1 MIELLDLII
10 ERLSLI
16 DEKIILNLYKCK
28 NKKSRYTE
36 LYEKIGGSK
45 DNFNKRIKILERENI
60 IKVIKLSRKNVFC
73 NLTNFGEE
81 IACKIIEKER
91 EKEEYLIKKFR
102 KELKLIFSLDYLSFP
117 FKFELKCLFKFNP
130 YETLKN
136 YITLIYIKICKEKIS
151 ISKNE
156 ERKLIEYINKIWKEE
171 ENEKLKFYY
180 KKAIE
185 EVIEDINEKIEK
197 SNGIKKE
204 NLILTKEIIEKNK
217 ERLFKDFYEY
227 SKNPILWKI
236 GRIKTFS
243 RIFNIFIGAIAGVIS
258 SLVTFLVI
266 YILLSLIITLLL
278 PIITFPEIIIIR
290 NLVQLISSTFLIIV
304 IIGVVI
310 GIAYSLLYKIIPGKN
325 SKIKGI
331 IFSLL
336 ILLCIL
342 SLLFIMNLINIL
354 FILLLLSITCINGYI
369 LGFLWDILKEKFSY
383 LKTKILNLFIKT
395 T

>member
-1 MIELLDLII
+1 MKKLF
-10 ERLSLI
+10 
-16 DEKIILNLYKCK
+16 EKIG
-28 NKKSRYTE
+28 E

-45 DNFNKRIKILERENI
+45 DNFNKRIKILKRENI
-60 IKVIKLSRKNVFC
+60 IKVIRLSRKNVFC

-102 KELKLIFSLDYLSFP
+102 KELKPILSLDYLSFP

-236 GRIKTFS
+236 RRIKTFS
-243 RIFNIFIGAIAGVIS
+243 RIFNTFIGAIAGVIS
-258 SLVTFLVI
+258 SLVTFLII
-266 YILLSLIITLLL
+266 YILLSLIITFSLS
-278 PIITFPEIIIIR
+278 IITFHEIIIIR
-290 NLVQLISSTFLIIV
+290 DLVQLISSTF
-304 IIGVVI
+304 
-310 GIAYSLLYKIIPGKN
+310 
-325 SKIKGI
+325 
-331 IFSLL
+331 
-336 ILLCIL
+336 IL
-342 SLLFIMNLINIL
+342 
-354 FILLLLSITCINGYI
+354 
-369 LGFLWDILKEKFSY
+369 
-383 LKTKILNLFIKT
+383 
-395 T
+395 